1 MCPEEKIFGVHI
13 RYAKIRRAIAPEWI
27 TIIQWQSEAL
37 HKGEEHFDYEQA
49 QGPLGL
55 EASSSNFPYGCHR

>member
-13 RYAKIRRAIAPEWI
+13 RYAKIRRAIAPEWL

-49 QGPLGL
+49 QGP
-55 EASSSNFPYGCHR
+55 PWT